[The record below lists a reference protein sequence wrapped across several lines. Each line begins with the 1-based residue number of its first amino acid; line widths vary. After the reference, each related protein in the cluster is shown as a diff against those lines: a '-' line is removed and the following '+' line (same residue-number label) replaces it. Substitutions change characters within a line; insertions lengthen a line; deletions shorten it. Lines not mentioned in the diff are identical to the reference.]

1 MKKFEYNFDIYNKF
15 KFNFEKC
22 NFSRL
27 NSFEFESIRITTLK
41 LLQTRIMT
49 AQNKEEFNLIVNV
62 PGRSLKM
69 SSRMS
74 DNYFKLVENP
84 EKVFPI

>member
-15 KFNFEKC
+15 KFNFEKW

-49 AQNKEEFNLIVNV
+49 AQNKEEFSKATSIFNENADVDECNLI
-62 PGRSLKM
+62 
-69 SSRMS
+69 
-74 DNYFKLVENP
+74 KLA
-84 EKVFPI
+84 EKKLP